1 MPVAFTLINAEVGRI
16 DEVLSKILDVDEVV
30 EAYSVAGPYA
40 ILAKIEAKEF
50 EKLTEVV
57 PQKIHQIKGIQ
68 DTLTLLA
75 FGISKE
81 FRVEA
86 CEKAE
91 ELAEKGDMEGLYQLC
106 RNCKQLKFCAYGAR
120 VITYGF

>member
-1 MPVAFTLINAEVGRI
+1 MPVAFTLIDAEVGKI
-16 DEVLSKILDVDEVV
+16 DEVLGEILKVSEVV

-40 ILAKIEAKEF
+40 ILAKIEAKKF
-50 EKLTEVV
+50 DKLTEVV
-57 PQKIHQIKGIQ
+57 PEKIQGIEGIQ

-75 FGISKE
+75 FGVSKE
-81 FRVEA
+81 YRVEA

-91 ELAEKGDMEGLYQLC
+91 ELAEKGDMEALYELC
-106 RNCKQLKFCAYGAR
+106 KNCKQLKLCAYGAR